1 MSKLDEAYDIEKFRD
16 QGHQL
21 IDQLADHLAATQK
34 GDDKVVRYKESPD
47 AELTRW
53 QNYKFES
60 LDQFF
65 KDVLS
70 SNMQVHHRRYIG
82 HQVSAPAPV
91 SALAGLLSEFANC
104 GMGVYEMSAGGTAIE
119 RIVVQEFC
127 KAVGYDMDSSDGVLT
142 SGGTLA
148 NLTGL
153 LAARADYLTKHP
165 GKRPYILVSEQA
177 HFCVDRGAMTMGL
190 SNDQVVKIDTTED
203 YSIDIVQLENHINE
217 IIKSGGHVLT
227 VVACACT
234 TSTGSYDDLEAIAD
248 ICERH
253 NIWMH
258 VDGAHGGAAV
268 FSKKYRSICAHIERA
283 DSIIIDAHKMML
295 TPALAT
301 AVLFKKKKN
310 SYRTFAIEADYL
322 FEKNDEEWYNLAK
335 RTYETTKYMMCIK
348 IYALFKHHGLELIEE
363 YVTRQYDLTRGYADY
378 LNAQSDFEIAHKPM
392 SNILCF
398 RYAPHKSGDL
408 NELNT
413 IIRKQLLENGDFYI
427 VQTVLNGN
435 LYLRVTIMSPYTDM
449 SDLIDLT
456 EEIRKV
462 GISTSF

>member
-1 MSKLDEAYDIEKFRD
+1 MGKLEEAFDIENFRNH
-16 QGHQL
+16 GHKL
-21 IDQLADHLAATQK
+21 IDQLADHLAAAQK
-34 GDDKVVRYKESPD
+34 GDHKVVQYNTSPK
-47 AELTRW
+47 AELSRW
-53 QNYKFES
+53 QDYRFES
-60 LDQFF
+60 LNQFF
-65 KDVLS
+65 GDVLS

-119 RIVVQEFC
+119 KVVILEFC
-127 KAVGYDMDSSDGVLT
+127 KVVGYDIDRSDGVLT

-165 GKRPYILVSEQA
+165 SKRPYILVSEQA

-190 SNDQVVKIDTTED
+190 SNDQVIKVETTTD
-203 YSIDIVQLENHINE
+203 FTIDIVQLEKRIDQ
-217 IIKSGGHVLT
+217 IIKSGGHIMT

-234 TSTGSYDDLEAIAD
+234 TSTGSYDNLQAIAD

-268 FSKKYRSICAHIERA
+268 FSKKYKSICAHMERA
-283 DSIIIDAHKMML
+283 DSVIIDAHKMML

-301 AVLFKKKKN
+301 AVLFKKKKD

-348 IYALFKHHGLELIEE
+348 IYALFKYHGLELIDE
-363 YVTRQYDLTRGYADY
+363 YVTRQYDLTRSFADH
-378 LNAQSDFEIAHKPM
+378 LKEQSDFEIAHEPM

-398 RYAPHKSGDL
+398 RYTPQNSVDL
-408 NELNT
+408 NEVNT
-413 IIRKQLLENGDFYI
+413 KIRKQLLENGDFYV
-427 VQTVLNGN
+427 VQTVLKGD
-435 LYLRVTIMSPYTDM
+435 LYLRVTIMSPFTDM
-449 SDLIDLT
+449 KDLNELLC
-456 EEIRKV
+456 EIRDIV
-462 GISTSF
+462 NA

>member
-1 MSKLDEAYDIEKFRD
+1 MSKLEEAFDVKDFRN

-21 IDQLADHLAATQK
+21 IDQLADHLAAAQK
-34 GDDKVVRYKESPD
+34 GDHKVVQYNVSPE
-47 AELTRW
+47 AELSRW
-53 QNYKFES
+53 RDYKFES
-60 LDQFF
+60 LGQFF
-65 KDVLS
+65 GDILS

-119 RIVVQEFC
+119 KIVVQEFC

-165 GKRPYILVSEQA
+165 HKRPYILVSNQA

-190 SNDQVVKIDTTED
+190 KSDQVVKINTTDDFKIDT
-203 YSIDIVQLENHINE
+203 SQLENSINQ
-217 IIKSGGHVLT
+217 IIKSGGHIMAI
-227 VVACACT
+227 VACACT
-234 TSTGSYDDLEAIAD
+234 TSTGSYDDLKTIAN

-268 FSKKYRSICAHIERA
+268 FSKRYKSICAHIERA

-301 AVLFKKKKN
+301 AVLFKKKKD

-348 IYALFKHHGLELIEE
+348 IYALFKYHGLELIDE
-363 YVTRQYDLTRGYADY
+363 YVTRQYDLTRKFAAH
-378 LNAQSDFEIAHKPM
+378 LKEQADFEIAHEPM

-398 RYAPHKSGDL
+398 RYTPKESSHL

-413 IIRKQLLENGDFYI
+413 AIRKQLLEKGDFYI
-427 VQTVLNGN
+427 VQTTLNGD
-435 LYLRVTIMSPYTDM
+435 LYLRVTIMSPYTSM
-449 SDLIDLT
+449 EDLKELLSVIRDLQ
-456 EEIRKV
+456 KK
-462 GISTSF
+462 